1 MWLHLTVCFHLAAWL
16 QYANKLTYL
25 NNDYAIFNYWM
36 QLTTGRHVRSGLLLL
51 RRGRRKSRFF
61 KGYIPVCMYV
71 CMYENICN
79 GNAPLLQPK
88 QSRVCARRP
97 NRKDVSLAC
106 YRIVSMSM
114 LDHEVTVVESSTVLE
129 QKQQSC
135 VVQNL

>member
-1 MWLHLTVCFHLAAWL
+1 
-16 QYANKLTYL
+16 
-25 NNDYAIFNYWM
+25 
-36 QLTTGRHVRSGLLLL
+36 
-51 RRGRRKSRFF
+51 
-61 KGYIPVCMYV
+61 MYV